1 MLKMTLYVLLTV
13 FSLIVAKLVIDK
25 NNHPKGLFHLFF
37 AEMWERF
44 SFYGM
49 RALLVLYI
57 VKDYMRSVENN
68 EEIAYGIYAAYGAL
82 VYATPLLGGVIADRL
97 IGYRKAIMLGGVLMA
112 VGHFF
117 MAFPTDFFF
126 YGALALLIAG
136 NGFFKPNISS
146 LVGSLYEEGDIK
158 RDSGFTIFYMGI
170 NLGACVAPLMCG
182 YLGESFGW
190 HYGFGLAGIGMLAG
204 IFVFW
209 DGMKKGIFGEE
220 GLQPEEYRDRK
231 FLNFNIDKWVYL
243 FSVIIVPV
251 FAYLIVAEANG
262 NHILGSLIN
271 IILLISGGYMLYLI
285 FSYAM
290 SGEGKISMKLGAIM
304 ILAVLC
310 AIFWACFEQAG
321 SSIIIW
327 TDKVI
332 NLGGFNASETNAINP
347 FIIIFFAIPFSV
359 LWSKL
364 DAIKKNPNTPIKFG
378 LGLTLLAIGFLFFG
392 YSIKLMGGGEQIP
405 FFTLV
410 IGWLF
415 ITFGELCLSPIG
427 LSKVTQLSP
436 KTIVAFMMGLW
447 FLSSTVAHYIS
458 GMLAKETTKPIIEL
472 ASGKDEGNFID
483 GLNKKMIGE
492 ENYAI
497 YAETYNVTDSLYQE
511 LDKKFINDY
520 NQAKIIAEILDEEGE
535 KMFDLEN
542 ALKKGGETWN
552 PLDDEHMDL
561 YDAELDSLNK
571 YVAIHQ
577 KIAQLEQDTS
587 KLSELAQLKDNLIAS
602 ESIWAKKGKSG
613 FLIAGP
619 FVKTIER
626 IITEIVIDSIVGD
639 NMNTIYAVERTTQ
652 DSLIMIPPSE
662 REIFISDE
670 QGNIAMKKNEDGK
683 EVTKTYDLTSFQ
695 QNYLESNFRYKKGY
709 FEEGSEVFER
719 SQFATFI
726 SMRYNNLYGKI
737 GFMTL
742 LIAIGTF
749 ICSPIIKKLMGD
761 VH

>member
-25 NNHPKGLFHLFF
+25 NNHPKGLFYLFF

-204 IFVFW
+204 ILVFW
-209 DGMKKGIFGEE
+209 DGMKKGVFGEE
-220 GLQPEEYRDRK
+220 GLQPEEYRDKK

-243 FSVIIVPV
+243 FAVIIVPV

-271 IILLISGGYMLYLI
+271 IILLVSGGYMLYLI
-285 FSYAM
+285 FSYA
-290 SGEGKISMKLGAIM
+290 SRGEEKVSLKLGAIM

-378 LGLTLLAIGFLFFG
+378 LGLTLLAVGFLFFG

-472 ASGKDEGNFID
+472 ASGKEKGNFID

-497 YAETYNVTDSLYQE
+497 YAETYNITDSLYQE
-511 LDKKFINDY
+511 LDLKFVSDY

-535 KMFDLEN
+535 KMFDLED
-542 ALKKGGETWN
+542 ALKKGGETWEPTPYN
-552 PLDDEHMDL
+552 NGHMEL
-561 YDAELDSLNK
+561 YREELDSLKK

-577 KIAQLEQDTS
+577 QIAQLEKDTS
-587 KLSELAQLKDNLIAS
+587 KISELEQLKNDLLKS

-613 FLIAGP
+613 FL
-619 FVKTIER
+619 FYKT
-626 IITEIVIDSIVGD
+626 
-639 NMNTIYAVERTTQ
+639 
-652 DSLIMIPPSE
+652 SLIVEETTTSNVDTILNPTGE
-662 REIFISDE
+662 FGGEIYVLDST
-670 QGNIAMKKNEDGK
+670 GNIAMIENEEGE
-683 EVTKTYDLTSFQ
+683 EVEKIYDLTSFQ

-709 FEEGSEVFER
+709 FEEGSEVVER

>member
-1 MLKMTLYVLLTV
+1 MLKMTLYILLTI
-13 FSLIVAKLVIDK
+13 FSLVVAKLVIDR

-97 IGYRKAIMLGGVLMA
+97 IGYRKSIILGGVLMA
-112 VGHFF
+112 IGHFF
-117 MAFPTDFFF
+117 MAFPYDFFF

-146 LVGSLYEEGDIK
+146 LVGALYEKGDIK

-204 IFVFW
+204 IIVFW
-209 DGMKKGIFGEE
+209 DGMKKGVFGDK
-220 GLQPEEYRDRK
+220 GLQPIEFQEKK
-231 FLNFNIDKWVYL
+231 FFNVNIDKWVYL
-243 FSVIIVPV
+243 FAVIIVPI

-262 NHILGSLIN
+262 NHMLGTLIN
-271 IILLISGGYMLYLI
+271 AILMLSGLYMMYLI
-285 FSYAM
+285 ISYAQK
-290 SGEGKISMKLGAIM
+290 GEGNVSMKLGAIM

-321 SSIIIW
+321 SSIIVW

-332 NLGGFNASETNAINP
+332 NLGNFNASETNAINP

-364 DAIKKNPNTPIKFG
+364 DQIKKNPNTPIKFG
-378 LGLTLLAIGFLFFG
+378 LGLSLLAVGFLFFG

-405 FFTLV
+405 FYTLV

-436 KTIVAFMMGLW
+436 TKIVAFMMGLW

-458 GMLAKETTKPIIEL
+458 GFLAKETTKPIIEL
-472 ASGKDEGNFID
+472 ASGIDEGNFID

-492 ENYAI
+492 ENYQI
-497 YAETYNVTDSLYQE
+497 YADTYNITDSLYQE
-511 LDKKFINDY
+511 LGAGFMLEYND
-520 NQAKIIAEILDEEGE
+520 AKIIAEILDEEGE

-542 ALKKGGETWN
+542 ALKKGGQTYT
-552 PLDDEHMDL
+552 MDH
-561 YDAELDSLNK
+561 YDLLRAEKDSLNK
-571 YVAIHQ
+571 YVAIHKQ
-577 KIAQLEQDTS
+577 IANLEKDSTIDNSVQIQ
-587 KLSELAQLKDNLIAS
+587 ELKNILLNS
-602 ESIWAKKGKSG
+602 SSIWAKKGKSG
-613 FLIAGP
+613 FVHIGFGTEERRDTTIINASGDTLISNMAESIQKIY
-619 FVKTIER
+619 VL
-626 IITEIVIDSIVGD
+626 DS
-639 NMNTIYAVERTTQ
+639 A
-652 DSLIMIPPSE
+652 
-662 REIFISDE
+662 
-670 QGNIAMKKNEDGK
+670 GNIAMLENEEGDEEEK
-683 EVTKTYDLTSFQ
+683 VYDLTSFQ
-695 QNYLESNFRYKKGY
+695 QNYLESNFRYKQGY
-709 FEEGSEVFER
+709 FKEGSEVVDR
-719 SQFATFI
+719 GQFATFI

-742 LIAIGTF
+742 LIAFGTF
-749 ICSPIIKKLMGD
+749 IFSPVIKKLMSD